1 MGVSSQLCALGR
13 RMGQMGWPAAFAS
26 ASALSLDFFP
36 SNICWFAAAAAAAIA
51 ISSARCIEL
60 HAHTRIHASTHPRT
74 QLHRNHSHPIPSL
87 PLLRSRL
94 RCPIPFLSFAF
105 FCLVFFILPPES
117 LTLLSWLPHT
127 TYYSNPPVPAPTLY
141 LALRCLALH
150 FVLFLLRQIAGR
162 SPTTHTH
169 THTSSS
175 SSLVCWSTRHDSPRL
190 RRNYRSMTVADA
202 HGAEAPWTSWLR
214 LCCMSLAPTQET
226 SGRKSSFTTIS
237 THDVSWPLGR
247 LSDDKLLIDQDEKLP
262 HDDIIYSQPAYH
274 PRPVAAPEMGS
285 HHRNVLEKAPRSNAG
300 PKRRRFLSLSSS
312 SSTRRPIIS
321 APSNFQHISSSSPQI
336 PEPTPSRN
344 SKLRP
349 AKPLRRRSFRP
360 LELSISMPNN
370 QPSPLLPHFEML
382 TTPGLV
388 YDPNVTENMS
398 EDTLS
403 LPKTPDQSERPPL
416 RELGSPFTPIRS
428 VKRPAEDSTPSYTSD
443 QVEMFSE
450 KSPGENQSIEHQ
462 RSFSSTSFH
471 FPRKQLT
478 DTDSSP
484 FTIHED
490 EIPPLI
496 PPKARGRSRAYTAPS
511 VDAMKERVAS
521 AMLEVEKLQK
531 QIDEVIERQSLY
543 AVSRPTTAHS
553 MANTMPGETFAVL
566 PSPVAHLLT
575 SRSDLE
581 PMPSIPALPPAAPS
595 FAERLNSEI
604 DRPHTAPIKPQVQ
617 AHRRAKTAGDASA
630 SPHTPSPRARRDDRP
645 LPPPLPLVLRPP
657 LRKKKSFSR
666 VSNWLFPGAGD
677 VSFDSVTNL
686 PRPVTGKDG
695 FYQCVSR
702 GESQGRRQSTDSV
715 GTVTTWETDDD
726 RTFPSTWSPGSTA
739 VTKADESLIPR
750 AAAFGRNDIYT
761 RRTSVGVAV

>member
-1 MGVSSQLCALGR
+1 
-13 RMGQMGWPAAFAS
+13 
-26 ASALSLDFFP
+26 
-36 SNICWFAAAAAAAIA
+36 
-51 ISSARCIEL
+51 
-60 HAHTRIHASTHPRT
+60 
-74 QLHRNHSHPIPSL
+74 
-87 PLLRSRL
+87 
-94 RCPIPFLSFAF
+94 
-105 FCLVFFILPPES
+105 
-117 LTLLSWLPHT
+117 
-127 TYYSNPPVPAPTLY
+127 
-141 LALRCLALH
+141 
-150 FVLFLLRQIAGR
+150 
-162 SPTTHTH
+162 
-169 THTSSS
+169 
-175 SSLVCWSTRHDSPRL
+175 
-190 RRNYRSMTVADA
+190 MTVADA
-202 HGAEAPWTSWLR
+202 HGPEAPWTSWLR
-214 LCCMSLAPTQET
+214 LCCMSPTPTEET

-247 LSDDKLLIDQDEKLP
+247 LSDDKLLMDQDEKLP
-262 HDDIIYSQPAYH
+262 HDDIIYSQPTYH

-349 AKPLRRRSFRP
+349 AKQLRRRSFRP

-382 TTPGLV
+382 TTP
-388 YDPNVTENMS
+388 
-398 EDTLS
+398 
-403 LPKTPDQSERPPL
+403 
-416 RELGSPFTPIRS
+416 

-450 KSPGENQSIEHQ
+450 KSPGESQSIEHQ

-553 MANTMPGETFAVL
+553 MANTMTGETFAVL

-595 FAERLNSEI
+595 FAQRLNSEI
-604 DRPHTAPIKPQVQ
+604 DRPHTAPIKPHVQ

>member
-1 MGVSSQLCALGR
+1 
-13 RMGQMGWPAAFAS
+13 
-26 ASALSLDFFP
+26 
-36 SNICWFAAAAAAAIA
+36 
-51 ISSARCIEL
+51 
-60 HAHTRIHASTHPRT
+60 
-74 QLHRNHSHPIPSL
+74 
-87 PLLRSRL
+87 
-94 RCPIPFLSFAF
+94 
-105 FCLVFFILPPES
+105 
-117 LTLLSWLPHT
+117 
-127 TYYSNPPVPAPTLY
+127 
-141 LALRCLALH
+141 
-150 FVLFLLRQIAGR
+150 
-162 SPTTHTH
+162 
-169 THTSSS
+169 
-175 SSLVCWSTRHDSPRL
+175 
-190 RRNYRSMTVADA
+190 MTVAGA

-214 LCCMSLAPTQET
+214 FCCMPLASSDET

-247 LSDDKLLIDQDEKLP
+247 LSDDELLMDQDEKLP
-262 HDDIIYSQPAYH
+262 HDDNYNYNYNYNNNNIIYNQPQHH

-285 HHRNVLEKAPRSNAG
+285 RHRNVLEKAPRGNPE

-312 SSTRRPIIS
+312 SSTRRPTIS
-321 APSNFQHISSSSPQI
+321 APSNFQHISSASPQF

-349 AKPLRRRSFRP
+349 AKQLRRRSFRP

-388 YDPNVTENMS
+388 YDPNQTENMS
-398 EDTLS
+398 ENTLS
-403 LPKTPDQSERPPL
+403 PPRTPDQSEKRPV

-428 VKRPAEDSTPSYTSD
+428 VKRVAEDSTPSYTSD
-443 QVEMFSE
+443 QVERFSS
-450 KSPGENQSIEHQ
+450 KSPGEQHSIEHQ

-496 PPKARGRSRAYTAPS
+496 PPKARARSRAYTAPN
-511 VDAMKERVAS
+511 VDVIKERVAG
-521 AMLEVEKLQK
+521 AMIEVEKLQK

-543 AVSRPTTAHS
+543 SVSRPTTAHS

-604 DRPHTAPIKPQVQ
+604 DRPHTAPIKPHTH
-617 AHRRAKTAGDASA
+617 AHRRAKTAGDAPTSP
-630 SPHTPSPRARRDDRP
+630 PHTPSPRARRDDRP

-666 VSNWLFPGAGD
+666 VSNWLFPGVEPNGD
-677 VSFDSVTNL
+677 RSLDSVTNL

-695 FYQCVSR
+695 FYQCVSQ
-702 GESQGRRQSTDSV
+702 GEKRGRRQSTDSA

-750 AAAFGRNDIYT
+750 AAAFGRNDMYT